1 MPSAKSGTAGTADAP
16 TEPDQ
21 ALEALDDA
29 SGDVSDA
36 SANPGQT
43 ESGSWDQTQVAA
55 MTDDPG
61 SSSDSSSTGQSSK
74 NSWIGVDLKDDKGK
88 PVPGEA
94 FEVKHSDGTISS
106 GTLDDQGRARVEGV
120 PSGQCDI
127 RFPRLH
133 NSEWRKA

>member
-1 MPSAKSGTAGTADAP
+1 MPSAKSGTAGTADSP
-16 TEPDQ
+16 VDPDT
-21 ALEALDDA
+21 ALEALDDT
-29 SGDVSDA
+29 SGDVSDT
-36 SANPGQT
+36 SANPAQT
-43 ESGSWDQTQVAA
+43 TAGNWDQTQVAA
-55 MTDDPG
+55 MSDDPG
-61 SSSDSSSTGQSSK
+61 SSSDSSTSSSTSK
-74 NSWIGVDLKDDKGK
+74 NSWIGVDLKDDKGN

-106 GTLDDQGRARVEGV
+106 GTLDDHGRARVEGV

>member
-1 MPSAKSGTAGTADAP
+1 MPSAKSGTAGTADSP
-16 TEPDQ
+16 VEPDQ

-36 SANPGQT
+36 SANPAQT
-43 ESGSWDQTQVAA
+43 QAGSWDQTKVPA
-55 MTDDPG
+55 MADDPG
-61 SSSDSSSTGQSSK
+61 SSSDSSASSQASK
-74 NSWIGVDLKDDKGK
+74 NSWIGVELKDAQGK

-94 FEVKHSDGTISS
+94 YEVKLSDGSITS
-106 GTLDDQGRARVEGV
+106 GTLDDHGRARVEGV
-120 PSGQCDI
+120 PSGQSQV